1 MILGEGCGTK
11 SGVLIVSRNDI
22 LASDRSED
30 VVSKGAGISTDL
42 SGDNSFPVCTKN
54 LDSDV
59 AVMETAQN
67 RMWDDA
73 TSRLNR
79 A

>member
-30 VVSKGAGISTDL
+30 VVSKGAEISTDL
-42 SGDNSFPVCTKN
+42 SGANSFP
-54 LDSDV
+54 
-59 AVMETAQN
+59 
-67 RMWDDA
+67 
-73 TSRLNR
+73 LNPR
-79 A
+79 SLGDQPS